1 MEPASAEVAAPIR
14 ILLVDD
20 HRCMLWGLDRLIAS
34 EHPQMTIAGKA
45 STRDEIFAALQAGG
59 VDLILLDLDLNGD
72 NSLDFIDRIQA
83 ASPARILVL
92 TGLRDPAVHER
103 AMLAGARGVVL
114 KDVPADV
121 ILRAIRRVHAGE
133 VWIDRGTVTRLI
145 DRAAGRADAA
155 PADPAAARIATLTLK
170 EREIVVAMAA
180 QPGSPNKRLADRLCI
195 SEHTLRNHLTTI
207 FDKLAVRNRFELTM
221 FALDHRITSPRDG

>member
-1 MEPASAEVAAPIR
+1 MEPTAAETLSPIR

-34 EHPQMTIAGKA
+34 EHPQMQIAGKA
-45 STRDEIFAALQAGG
+45 SNRDEIFAALQGG
-59 VDLILLDLDLNGD
+59 GIDLILLDLDLNGD
-72 NSLDFIDRIQA
+72 NSLDFIDRIQR

-114 KDVPADV
+114 KDVPAEV
-121 ILRAIRRVHAGE
+121 ILHAIRRVHAGE
-133 VWIDRGTVTRLI
+133 VWLDRGTVSRLI
-145 DRAAGRADAA
+145 DRVAGRADAR
-155 PADPAAARIATLTLK
+155 PVDPAAARIAALTLK

-221 FALDHRITSPRDG
+221 FALDHRITAAKDG